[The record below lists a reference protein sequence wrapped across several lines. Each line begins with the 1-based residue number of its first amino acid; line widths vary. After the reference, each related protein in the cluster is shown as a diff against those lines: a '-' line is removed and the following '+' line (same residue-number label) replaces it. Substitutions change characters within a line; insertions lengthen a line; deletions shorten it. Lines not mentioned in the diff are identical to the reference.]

1 VHIPEFVVAI
11 RAQDAKAFAAL
22 VQEFPE
28 GHRTRRRECKFAGQI
43 ALSNTTYT
51 YNRHPDWAG
60 SPPPVTTIPVMS
72 LDIVE
77 LIAGGGCNPLSKKL
91 HALFTAYHPYLAT
104 LNLFLEGPAPLPATI
119 NPAISA
125 NGEADSPGGGQL
137 IDISGLKP
145 CAYILWGSPPH

>member
-1 VHIPEFVVAI
+1 MARAVRYLLAAVAAVLLLSGCSVV
-11 RAQDAKAFAAL
+11 DEVGSWFS
-22 VQEFPE
+22 
-28 GHRTRRRECKFAGQI
+28 
-43 ALSNTTYT
+43 SNGKKS
-51 YNRHPDWAG
+51 NLRG
-60 SPPPVTTIPVMS
+60 VRIPVMS

-125 NGEADSPGGGQL
+125 NGEAESPGGGQL